1 MIKLIKEFSA
11 FRSAKNATMKEA
23 EWWRQQMF
31 AAPSASGV
39 TVNESNALSITAVY
53 RCINILSET
62 IAGLPVSVHKKT
74 KYGFEKV
81 EHPLNYVLS
90 HQANKNNTALE
101 HTQFQVGSLNL
112 YGNSYS
118 QKILSNRGTVG
129 ELVPLRPELVNLDT
143 DSSGNLVFDYQSPGE
158 SRSFYAK
165 DLWRV
170 MGISR
175 DGVQGLSPIA
185 LAKENLGISAA
196 SELSAASMYA
206 NGLRSEIAITV
217 PAGLSDEA
225 FERLRQDIREKHQGA
240 SNTSNPL
247 LLEGEGAKAQV
258 LNMSAQDAQFLESRK
273 FSELQVAM
281 MFGVPPHKLGIL
293 DRATF
298 SNINEQSLSFV
309 TDTIQPANARLETSA
324 WRDLLTDREKKA
336 GYVIRYDTD
345 GLIKSDLASRMEGYQ
360 KSVGGPIQTVNE
372 ARQKEGLPPVDG
384 GDVLLQPLNMGGSAE
399 QPENNAT
406 VLNYLAKREVRDTKK
421 DKNPTE
427 WAEKFYT
434 KHAELLVEDF
444 GVTQDSAVA
453 YAAKRIKQVLAGET
467 LNIDQVKTDLGQ
479 IL

>member
-1 MIKLIKEFSA
+1 
-11 FRSAKNATMKEA
+11 
-23 EWWRQQMF
+23 
-31 AAPSASGV
+31 
-39 TVNESNALSITAVY
+39 
-53 RCINILSET
+53 
-62 IAGLPVSVHKKT
+62 
-74 KYGFEKV
+74 
-81 EHPLNYVLS
+81 
-90 HQANKNNTALE
+90 
-101 HTQFQVGSLNL
+101 
-112 YGNSYS
+112 
-118 QKILSNRGTVG
+118 
-129 ELVPLRPELVNLDT
+129 
-143 DSSGNLVFDYQSPGE
+143 
-158 SRSFYAK
+158 
-165 DLWRV
+165 

-196 SELSAASMYA
+196 AELSAASMYA

-336 GYVIRYDTD
+336 GYVIKYDTD